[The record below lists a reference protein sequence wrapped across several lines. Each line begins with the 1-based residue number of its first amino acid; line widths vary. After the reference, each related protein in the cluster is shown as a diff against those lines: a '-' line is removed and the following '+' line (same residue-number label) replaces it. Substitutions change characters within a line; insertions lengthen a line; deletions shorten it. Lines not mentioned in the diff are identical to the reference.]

1 MNWIWLGIFSA
12 LLLGVYD
19 LFRKAAL
26 TGNAVL
32 PVLWI
37 SSASCAAPFV
47 LLMALGR
54 VPAADAHVH
63 VLMAIKAVIVAS
75 SWVLEFF
82 ALKHLPISV
91 AAPVRASQPFFTL
104 IGAVTF
110 FGEHLSI
117 GRWIGVVLTLV
128 SYFFFSVTGKREGTG
143 FRGNKWIACAFGASL
158 IGACSSLYDKF
169 LLNRCALNPVVVQSW
184 YMLYIVG
191 LLGVILMVLWW
202 PRRAHSTAF
211 RWRWSLPLI
220 GLSLAASDAMYFHAL
235 RDPDAL
241 IAMLTTIR
249 RANVVIA
256 FGVGAVIFGE
266 ANIRP
271 KAMALAGI
279 VGGLVLMTLA

>member
-19 LFRKAAL
+19 LFRKSAL

-47 LLMALGR
+47 LLMLLGR

-63 VLMAIKAVIVAS
+63 FLLAIKAVIVAS

-110 FGEHLSI
+110 FGERLST

-128 SYFFFSVTGKREGTG
+128 SYFFFSIAGKREGIG
-143 FRGNKWIACAFGASL
+143 FSGNRWIACAFGASL

-169 LLNRCALNPVVVQSW
+169 LLNSRALDPLVVQSW

-191 LLGVILMVLWW
+191 LLAVILMVLWW
-202 PRRAHSTAF
+202 PQRKRSTKF
-211 RWRWSLPLI
+211 QWRWSIPVI

-235 RDPDAL
+235 RDPAAL

-256 FGVGAVIFGE
+256 FGVGAMIFGE
-266 ANIRP
+266 TNVRP
-271 KAMALAGI
+271 KALALAGI
-279 VGGLVLMTLA
+279 VAGLVLMTLA